1 MKPCVIVLSYP
12 NTENKLNILSKCL
25 ESVKKLDYPIF
36 LFSNMDIDLGLLP
49 EIDDFITT
57 GENIM
62 YSASDFLPI
71 EQITYAR
78 NITKYRYHLMFG
90 DGLINYLP
98 ISYGTEKNYYW
109 ALTKLYQKAFNHI
122 NNLGFTH
129 FMLLQELNLGDE
141 ELKLVNQYFSEAND
155 LNLDGIFAVEPEMG
169 PNHLS
174 DFVFFGRSSWWSE
187 LFNTMT
193 VNEFYETTI
202 PNWTIEEY
210 YLKKCK
216 LKGGKIKFKVRT
228 NLEECHKKYY
238 DNVPVTWIR
247 DDINCNSRETFNL
260 FFPELSQNN
269 LSNNT
274 ETPSFDV
281 EKTFIVSITKH
292 DSGYQI
298 FLWNQNLSIHDRDVD
313 INLTFSKNNDIDID
327 AQPIELKLPPGV
339 WNVRYYDEY
348 IKGSQV
354 DVTYTYEDEGEIK
367 TLQRKYYI

>member
-25 ESVKKLDYPIF
+25 ESLKKLNYPIF
-36 LFSNMDIDLGLLP
+36 LFSNMNIDMSSLP
-49 EIDDFITT
+49 QINGFIST
-57 GENIM
+57 GENEM
-62 YSASDFLPI
+62 LSASDFLPI

-78 NITKYRYHLMFG
+78 DMTKYRHHLMYG
-90 DGLINYLP
+90 DGLITYLP

-109 ALTKLYQKAFNHI
+109 ALTKLYKKAFNVVRE
-122 NNLGFTH
+122 LGYGN
-129 FMLLQELNLGDE
+129 FMLLQELHLGE
-141 ELKLVNQYFSEAND
+141 NELELVKKYFSELKELD
-155 LNLDGIFAVEPEMG
+155 LDGLFAVEPEMG

-174 DFVFFGRSSWWSE
+174 DFVFFGKSSWWAN

-193 VNEFYETTI
+193 VDEFYKTTI

-216 LKGGKIKFKVRT
+216 IRGGKIKFKVRT
-228 NLEECHKKYY
+228 NLEEWHKSYY
-238 DNVPVTWIR
+238 DDMPENWIR
-247 DDINCNSRETFNL
+247 DDIDCESRETFNL
-260 FFPELSQNN
+260 FFPDLKQNN

-281 EKTFIVSITKH
+281 EKALTVSITKH

-298 FLWNQNLSIHDRDVD
+298 FLWNKNLSIHDRDVD
-313 INLTFSKNNDIDID
+313 INLTFSKNNGIDID
-327 AQPIELKLPPGV
+327 TQPIELKLPPGV

-354 DVTYTYEDEGEIK
+354 DITYTYEDEGEIK